1 MDFFENFWD
10 VILWSLWFFFVIAF
24 IMLLIRIFTDIF
36 SDKSIGGGAKTLWIL
51 FVVFLPFLGSLIYLI
66 ARGQSMAERQ
76 MKQMAQ
82 AKAAQDEYIRTVA
95 TSAATPA
102 EQIASAKQLL
112 DSGAISQAE
121 FDSLKAKAL
130 A

>member
-24 IMLLIRIFTDIF
+24 IMLLIRIFSDIF
-36 SDKSIGGGAKTLWIL
+36 SDKSIGGGAKTLWVL